1 MAYPFLP
8 VNPCCTDV
16 VLNTPCGCSSTLP
29 NTGCGQ
35 NPCETNVILSSNVL
49 YNGPVLDCIIA
60 EPCDTLNVILQK
72 IDEIICNLLTQINTL
87 NIQVTNITNQIININ
102 SEIININNTL
112 DVCCAGATTTTT
124 STTLCPCTYYQYVS
138 VAPFPGTFTYVE
150 CDTKEV
156 VTVVATNVVDT
167 VCVDNNYPTIEVGQ
181 INVLNTGVCC
191 TFITTTTTTTAFIES
206 FCNEVT
212 AIGRV
217 NLYWTD
223 GNGDPQFV
231 KLTSNT
237 VYICAQ
243 VGSIAF
249 NGTGSIT
256 VVGSGTP
263 CIVDGE
269 CAPVTT
275 TTTTTTEALPCTAYN
290 LEATGP
296 SSFSGD
302 NDWEALECN
311 TNITV
316 SGTIIY
322 PNIVNTGC
330 IIDGSLLLGPKLL
343 IVDSEPCPT
352 TTTTTTIVN
361 SCVAVTFIANSDCDD
376 LGYAIVEY
384 TDCNGVLQTVNITL
398 FQDFTFCSLV
408 GSPSP
413 EYICGA
419 GSFLLGGTCTAP
431 TTTTTTSSS
440 STTTTTTTIA
450 PCTEWTWES
459 IGANVSDLEYTD
471 CDGLPVVIPA
481 IDITNNSGVIC
492 VYPNVTPN
500 WDPSPTSGYHN
511 ISTFGINCSTTT
523 TTTTLAPCTTW
534 SWEAVGFNISGIEYT
549 NCDGENV
556 YIDVDDVTNNSGDIC
571 VYPNTTP
578 VWSPVSPGGTHILDT
593 LGDTCVTPPTTTTT
607 TSYVGCRPQGLLTIE
622 YFNSYDDGSGVVD
635 YTASFLDACN
645 ACEYINSLPLGPSET
660 SLFGQSATFA
670 IGQTVYAGTG
680 TSCNLLANGFYI
692 TDHATCQITEI
703 EDGIIVD
710 ITYCSPT
717 TTTTSSSTTT
727 TTTTAA
733 PYLKLTLDNNSSGTL
748 LGACGFV
755 FSADL
760 NIYVE
765 NGIPVNGG
773 FVYEDLALT
782 IPFAGNDKCY
792 KVELIDTSF
801 MAVQV
806 SNTGEI
812 LSSLT
817 C

>member
-1 MAYPFLP
+1 MSCS
-8 VNPCCTDV
+8 N
-16 VLNTPCGCSSTLP
+16 NITPCGCGNNP
-29 NTGCGQ
+29 CGCGTSSDDVVYQ
-35 NPCETNVILSSNVL
+35 GPNLSCTGVSN
-49 YNGPVLDCIIA
+49 
-60 EPCDTLNVILQK
+60 CDTLTEVIEE
-72 IDEIICNLLTQINTL
+72 IDGFICGPGMVEN
-87 NIQVTNITNQIININ
+87 IINNILN
-102 SEIININNTL
+102 NEDLYNQFISIINNTVNCETVWNCI
-112 DVCCAGATTTTT
+112 DSQTT
-124 STTLCPCTYYQYVS
+124 STTTTLCPCTYYEYIS
-138 VAPFPGTFTYVE
+138 VADFRNAGTFTYVE

-256 VVGSGTP
+256 VVGSGIP

-269 CAPVTT
+269 CTPT

-296 SSFSGD
+296 SSFPGD

-361 SCVAVTFIANSDCDD
+361 SCIEVTFIANSDCDD
-376 LGYAIVEY
+376 LGYATVEY

-492 VYPNVTPN
+492 VYPGVTPTWN
-500 WDPSPTSGYHN
+500 PAPTFGYHN
-511 ISTFGINCSTTT
+511 ISTYNVICPTTT
-523 TTTTLAPCTTW
+523 TTTTVAPCTIW
-534 SWEAVGFNISGIEYT
+534 SWEAIGFNISGIRYT
-549 NCDGENV
+549 DCNGQDV
-556 YIDVDDVTNNSGDIC
+556 YIDPDDVTNNSGDIC
-571 VYPNTTP
+571 VQPGSTP
-578 VWSPVSPGGTHILDT
+578 EWNPVSPGGTHILDT
-593 LGDTCVTPPTTTTT
+593 TGITCVAP
-607 TSYVGCRPQGLLTIE
+607 
-622 YFNSYDDGSGVVD
+622 
-635 YTASFLDACN
+635 
-645 ACEYINSLPLGPSET
+645 
-660 SLFGQSATFA
+660 
-670 IGQTVYAGTG
+670 
-680 TSCNLLANGFYI
+680 
-692 TDHATCQITEI
+692 
-703 EDGIIVD
+703 
-710 ITYCSPT
+710 
-717 TTTTSSSTTT
+717 STTT
-727 TTTTAA
+727 TTTTTI
-733 PYLKLTLDNNSSGTL
+733 LT
-748 LGACGFV
+748 
-755 FSADL
+755 
-760 NIYVE
+760 
-765 NGIPVNGG
+765 
-773 FVYEDLALT
+773 
-782 IPFAGNDKCY
+782 
-792 KVELIDTSF
+792 
-801 MAVQV
+801 
-806 SNTGEI
+806 
-812 LSSLT
+812 
-817 C
+817 